1 MIEKELNMS
10 EREFSADEALAKIID
25 AIGSLGLN
33 HKINLSNK
41 SGQTATAILTD
52 KTGNIISEGAGK
64 GPLCDIGALA
74 ESIEH
79 LCAIGDIA
87 QQTSRIKSMELL
99 HQKFTIVDEVIAN
112 LPNKDISIPCLS
124 FYKIYEGMKIYVP
137 AALVSTN
144 RDLLE
149 STMNCPDTNFLAR
162 YSTNSGTAFGCSFNE
177 AILHGLNEVIERH
190 TLSHLLMS
198 ACRQSL
204 KQYTY
209 TPSPALMDLA
219 RMELN
224 DGSIDTSWMKI
235 LIIESITGVF
245 FSVALPRETKSR
257 FILCPI
263 GSGCSIS
270 PVTAVTRSITELI
283 QVTALYDES
292 ERELDDIAYNLLDS
306 HNLLRSLIELAEFRT
321 DDSTTWSNST
331 DNHALTIDEQIKKIV
346 IGLKRTGHNTSY
358 RILKEFDNGCVV
370 TQVYIPG
377 MDRFNLIRAGSAV
390 APQHILRCSRTRL
403 LSDEQPLT

>member
-1 MIEKELNMS
+1 LIEKELDMS
-10 EREFSADEALAKIID
+10 EREFSAGEALAKIID

-33 HKINLSNK
+33 HTIHMSNT
-41 SGQTATAILTD
+41 SGLIATAILTD
-52 KTGNIISEGAGK
+52 KSGNILSEGAGK

-79 LCAIGDIA
+79 LCASGDIA
-87 QQTSRIKSMELL
+87 QQATRIKSRELL
-99 HQKFTIVDEVIAN
+99 QQKFTIVDEVIAN
-112 LPNKDISIPCLS
+112 LPNKDLSIPCLP
-124 FYKIYEGMKIYVP
+124 FYNIYESMKIYVP

-190 TLSHLLMS
+190 TLSYLLMS
-198 ACRQSL
+198 ACKQSL
-204 KQYTY
+204 KQCTY

-235 LIIESITGVF
+235 LIIESTTGAF
-245 FSVALPRETKSR
+245 FSIALPRETKSQ

-292 ERELDDIAYNLLDS
+292 ERELDDITYDLLDS
-306 HNLLRSLIELAEFRT
+306 HDLLRSLITLAEFRT
-321 DDSTTWSNST
+321 DDCTAWSNST
-331 DNHALTIDEQIKKIV
+331 NIHPLTIEEQIKKIV
-346 IGLKRTGHNTSY
+346 TGLMRTGHNTSY
-358 RILKEFDNGCVV
+358 RILKEFNNGCVV

-403 LSDEQPLT
+403 LSNEPLST